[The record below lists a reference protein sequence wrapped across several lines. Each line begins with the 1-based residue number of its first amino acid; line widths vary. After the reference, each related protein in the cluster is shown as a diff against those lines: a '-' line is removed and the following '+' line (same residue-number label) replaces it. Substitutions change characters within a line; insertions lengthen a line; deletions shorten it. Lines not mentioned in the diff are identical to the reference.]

1 MSDRAL
7 TSGQAVSVRRPE
19 PVKEWAWWSA
29 SLLLVVAL
37 TVATWWL
44 NKTVPTWNRQLRVIE
59 FPVYAVLLG
68 LLASGVLSL
77 FGLRERLG
85 AYFRTEFFLKTG
97 LVLLGAT
104 INLAEILAFGAKGL
118 LQAVILI
125 SSVFFFTWCVARWL
139 GVEEKLRALLAAS
152 VAICGVSAAITAAGA
167 VLAKKEQLAYVTG
180 LVILFALPLMF
191 LQPVAAIWLNLPP
204 DVAGAWIGGNID
216 TTAAVVGAGTIHS
229 QQALKV
235 ASITKL
241 SQNALIGVVA
251 FLLALYWVVVVER
264 QPGGHPQG
272 RPSAWEIWER
282 FPKFVLGFI
291 LASVVV
297 TAALSQ
303 GWVARAAIRDIQHL
317 REWFFMAAFLSIG
330 FGLSFRGLCEA
341 GWRPIGVYALATVF
355 NTLVA
360 LAVASLIFR

>member
-1 MSDRAL
+1 MSDRVL
-7 TSGQAVSVRRPE
+7 TSSEVASASRPE
-19 PVKEWAWWSA
+19 LSKQWAWWSA
-29 SLLLVVAL
+29 SLLLVVLL

-44 NKTVPTWNRQLRVIE
+44 NKAVPAWSKPLRVIE

-68 LLASGVLSL
+68 LLASGVLSV
-77 FGLRERLG
+77 FGIKDRLA

-104 INLAEILAFGAKGL
+104 INLAEIVAFGAKGL

-125 SSVFFFTWCVARWL
+125 TTVFFFTWFVARWL
-139 GVEEKLRALLAAS
+139 GVEDKLRALLAAS

-167 VLAKKEQLAYVTG
+167 VLAKKEQLVYVTG

-191 LQPVAAIWLNLPP
+191 LQPAAAIWLNLSP

-216 TTAAVVGAGTIHS
+216 TTAAVVGAGMIHS

-235 ASITKL
+235 ATIAKL

-264 QPGGHPQG
+264 KPGQ

-291 LASVVV
+291 LASIVV
-297 TAALSQ
+297 TVALSN
-303 GWVARAAIRDIQHL
+303 GWIASSVKRDLGHL

-330 FGLSFRGLCEA
+330 FGLSFRGLREA

-355 NTLVA
+355 NTAVA
-360 LAVASLIFR
+360 LGVAKLIFG

>member
-1 MSDRAL
+1 MGDQVL
-7 TSGQAVSVRRPE
+7 TASEAVSVSRPD
-19 PVKEWAWWSA
+19 PVKQWAWWSA
-29 SLLLVVAL
+29 SLLLVVLL
-37 TVATWWL
+37 TLATWWL
-44 NKTVPTWNRQLRVIE
+44 NKTVPTWNKQLRVVE
-59 FPVYAVLLG
+59 FPVYAVVLG
-68 LLASGVLSL
+68 LLASGALSL
-77 FGLRERLG
+77 VGLKERLAG
-85 AYFRTEFFLKTG
+85 YFRTEFFLKTG
-97 LVLLGAT
+97 LVLLGAS
-104 INLAEILAFGAKGL
+104 INLAEIVAFGAKGL
-118 LQAVILI
+118 VQAVVMI
-125 SSVFFFTWCVARWL
+125 SSVFFFTWFVARWL

-191 LQPVAAIWLNLPP
+191 FQPAAATWLGLTP

-235 ASITKL
+235 ASITKI

-251 FLLALYWVVVVER
+251 FLLALYWVAVVGR
-264 QPGGHPQG
+264 KAGQ
-272 RPSAWEIWER
+272 RPSVWEIWER

-297 TAALSQ
+297 TLATSA
-303 GWVARAAIRDIQHL
+303 GWVGKTGLRDLRHL

-330 FGLSFRGLCEA
+330 YGLSLRGLREA
-341 GWRPIGVYALATVF
+341 GWRPIAVYALATVF
-355 NTLVA
+355 NTVVA
-360 LAVASLIFR
+360 LGVASVIFG

>member
-1 MSDRAL
+1 MGDQVL
-7 TSGQAVSVRRPE
+7 TASEAVSVSRQEVSAPF
-19 PVKEWAWWSA
+19 VWWSA
-29 SLLLVVAL
+29 SFLLVVSL

-44 NKTVPTWNRQLRVIE
+44 NKTVPSWNKQLRVIE

-68 LLASGVLSL
+68 LLANGVLS
-77 FGLRERLG
+77 FVGIRDRLA

-104 INLAEILAFGAKGL
+104 INLTEILAFGAKGL
-118 LQAVILI
+118 VQAVILI
-125 SSVFFFTWCVARWL
+125 TSVFLFTWFVARWL

-167 VLAKKEQLAYVTG
+167 VLAKKEPLAYVTG
-180 LVILFALPLMF
+180 VVILFALPLMF
-191 LQPVAAIWLNLPP
+191 LQPAAAIWLGLSP

-235 ASITKL
+235 ASITKI

-251 FLLALYWVVVVER
+251 FLLALYWVAVVGR
-264 QPGGHPQG
+264 KAGQ
-272 RPSAWEIWER
+272 RPSVWEIWER

-291 LASVVV
+291 LASIVVSLGL
-297 TAALSQ
+297 AN
-303 GWVARAAIRDIQHL
+303 GWVVKAAVRDLQRL
-317 REWFFMAAFLSIG
+317 REWFFIAAFLSIG
-330 FGLSFRGLCEA
+330 YGLSFRGLRDA
-341 GWRPIGVYALATVF
+341 GWRPIAVYSLATVF
-355 NTLVA
+355 NTVVA
-360 LAVASLIFR
+360 LSVAWAIFG

>member
-1 MSDRAL
+1 M
-7 TSGQAVSVRRPE
+7 
-19 PVKEWAWWSA
+19 
-29 SLLLVVAL
+29 
-37 TVATWWL
+37 
-44 NKTVPTWNRQLRVIE
+44 
-59 FPVYAVLLG
+59 YAVFLG
-68 LLASGVLSL
+68 LLANGGLSL
-77 FGLRERLG
+77 LGIRDRLA

-104 INLAEILAFGAKGL
+104 INLAEIVAFGVRGL
-118 LQAVILI
+118 LQAVVLI
-125 SSVFFFTWCVARWL
+125 TSVFFFTWFLARWL

-167 VLAKKEQLAYVTG
+167 VLAKKEQLVYVTG
-180 LVILFALPLMF
+180 LVIIFALPMMF
-191 LQPVAAIWLNLPP
+191 LQPAAAIWLNLTPN
-204 DVAGAWIGGNID
+204 VAGAWIGGNID
-216 TTAAVVGAGTIHS
+216 TTAAVVGAGMIHS

-241 SQNALIGVVA
+241 SQNALIGVVG

-264 QPGGHPQG
+264 KPGQ

-291 LASVVV
+291 LASIVV
-297 TAALSQ
+297 TVALSN
-303 GWVARAAIRDIQHL
+303 GWVARGVVRDLQHL

-330 FGLSFRGLCEA
+330 YGLSVRGLREA
-341 GWRPIGVYALATVF
+341 GWRPIGVYALATAF

-360 LAVASLIFR
+360 LGIASLIFG